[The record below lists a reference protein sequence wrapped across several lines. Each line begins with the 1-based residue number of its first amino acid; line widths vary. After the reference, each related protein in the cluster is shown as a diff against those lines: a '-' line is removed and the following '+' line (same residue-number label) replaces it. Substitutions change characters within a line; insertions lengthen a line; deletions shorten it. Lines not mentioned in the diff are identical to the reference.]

1 VFSLPFSRRVSSV
14 VGDFNDWNPA
24 TTQFIESADRRRL
37 EATVVLAPGTHAYRI
52 VVDGKE
58 TLDEYNNL
66 RDENLG
72 VNVVVVPGACSESTE
87 FSASED
93 RLP

>member
-1 VFSLPFSRRVSSV
+1 MR
-14 VGDFNDWNPA
+14 A
-24 TTQFIESADRRRL
+24 
-37 EATVVLAPGTHAYRI
+37 I